1 MEIEDRQRHGRQRT
15 DDDGSGE
22 EPPVGAAAHRHAP
35 DRRRGQLPEAL
46 PGGKLD
52 PVGRAWNGSDAVRD
66 AAVLVLTRVIFESK
80 VGEDVIGPRR
90 VAVDRELWRAIA
102 GRPFPRYLADRVDA
116 SRDVVAELRLGLR
129 EDTAVCVAVRPDLVA
144 SFRDLARDL
153 GVALNR
159 HPEQKHGGART
170 ELVEQREQRLHLPR
184 ELWPRAVPVLA
195 SKPAVDEL

>member
-1 MEIEDRQRHGRQRT
+1 MEIKDRQRHGRQRT
-15 DDDGSGE
+15 DDDWSGE

-66 AAVLVLTRVIFESK
+66 AAVLVLTRVVFESN

-116 SRDVVAELRLGLR
+116 SRDV
-129 EDTAVCVAVRPDLVA
+129 
-144 SFRDLARDL
+144 

-195 SKPAVDEL
+195 SEPAV